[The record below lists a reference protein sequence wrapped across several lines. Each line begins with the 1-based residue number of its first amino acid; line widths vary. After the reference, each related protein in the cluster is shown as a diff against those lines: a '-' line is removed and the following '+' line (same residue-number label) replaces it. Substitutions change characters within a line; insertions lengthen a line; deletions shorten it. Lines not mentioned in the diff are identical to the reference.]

1 MVFFFFQAEDGI
13 RDVAVTGVQTCAL
26 PIYGR
31 NDDILGFRWYE
42 KDRDHV
48 MACAH
53 PEDAAEIE
61 RRHADG
67 RGLLAVDGASRGNL
81 FTGDAPHVSLTMSAV
96 PLLAG
101 KGRRGLRRGGL
112 GAGYYTYFA

>member
-1 MVFFFFQAEDGI
+1 
-13 RDVAVTGVQTCAL
+13 
-26 PIYGR
+26 
-31 NDDILGFRWYE
+31 
-42 KDRDHV
+42 

-101 KGRRGLRRGGL
+101 KGRRGLRGERSGT
-112 GAGYYTYFA
+112 GYYAYFANPYNALRTLGSAIADIVRAITAAGRPPPGRGAP